1 MNCRQAVPDAPGLVP
16 PDAAILE
23 TKIGLAA
30 VWADDRAGIL
40 KTRNLEAV
48 ARQTTSRSGNG
59 EIAPAA
65 ASRFSHWSAPGWL
78 GLLARVPNG
87 PMDRTMIVPGESQK
101 VAAKRA
107 AGKGRQPCQF
117 CERGKLDLID
127 ERPDP
132 IFGALGM
139 TCQTL
144 RCDAPECGK
153 LTFI

>member
-1 MNCRQAVPDAPGLVP
+1 MHVNANAACCRG
-16 PDAAILE
+16 
-23 TKIGLAA
+23 G
-30 VWADDRAGIL
+30 
-40 KTRNLEAV
+40 
-48 ARQTTSRSGNG
+48 
-59 EIAPAA
+59 IAPAA
-65 ASRFSHWSAPGWL
+65 ASRFSHWSPPGWL
-78 GLLARVPNG
+78 VLLARVPNG
-87 PMDRTMIVPGESQK
+87 LMDKDNDGSGESRQK
-101 VAAKRA
+101 AAAERA
-107 AGKGRQPCQF
+107 AGKSRQTCQR